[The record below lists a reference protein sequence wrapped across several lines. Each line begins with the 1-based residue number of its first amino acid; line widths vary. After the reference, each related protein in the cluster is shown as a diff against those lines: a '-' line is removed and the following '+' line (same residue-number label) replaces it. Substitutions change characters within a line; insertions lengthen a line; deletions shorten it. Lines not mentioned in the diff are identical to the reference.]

1 MVSTKPLSV
10 LQLMLQSI
18 LLPMLAVVISI
29 SVILPILVTTIMGIY
44 GYQQSKAIV
53 SEIQTNIS
61 EFQSYLSNDN
71 YYHNITGYLS
81 GEVSRATV
89 YQDLYQFVNGLDYPA
104 EFYFGDGLSGSGIT
118 NFNNPAA
125 ASALLNLVNKR
136 LLTEDTSVMLSI
148 SSVNADSGS
157 IYFAQA
163 VPLDGI
169 NTYFLV
175 FDLNFTTLSRI
186 VGTKDA
192 TIIVSNGFD
201 RVLFSNNSKLTPP
214 IRPNIETKLFNLINY
229 ENQSFIKLDFSISQ
243 KQLYLT
249 TLLNIDFIVQLSK
262 VLIFGLIIAVFF
274 VGYGFYLIRKKYLI
288 GTFEVID
295 EMFDSL
301 STYRKTNELRL
312 LEDKND
318 HMTEYVKHYNS
329 LLLEVKQ
336 LIEKNSLLAEKT
348 NLAQIKQLQSQFN
361 PHFLFNTLASINV
374 MVEIDQEKASL
385 MIVKLAQML
394 RYSIRFGE
402 ENKVLLED
410 DLMYIEDYLNLQQ
423 LRFGELLKYEI
434 VCEDGNFLVPKL
446 ILQPIIE
453 NSIVHG
459 FDNQHTFLVAV
470 NIFQIDQD
478 LIMVVKDNGIGM
490 SSARLDELRDI
501 IENNE
506 SYTKYVGL
514 LNTNQRLQLLYGTD
528 YGVGIDSIEHI
539 GTVVTIRL
547 KAERGE
553 YSW

>member
-1 MVSTKPLSV
+1 M
-10 LQLMLQSI
+10 
-18 LLPMLAVVISI
+18 
-29 SVILPILVTTIMGIY
+29 
-44 GYQQSKAIV
+44 
-53 SEIQTNIS
+53 
-61 EFQSYLSNDN
+61 
-71 YYHNITGYLS
+71 
-81 GEVSRATV
+81 
-89 YQDLYQFVNGLDYPA
+89 
-104 EFYFGDGLSGSGIT
+104 
-118 NFNNPAA
+118 
-125 ASALLNLVNKR
+125 
-136 LLTEDTSVMLSI
+136 
-148 SSVNADSGS
+148 
-157 IYFAQA
+157 
-163 VPLDGI
+163 
-169 NTYFLV
+169 
-175 FDLNFTTLSRI
+175 NFTTLSRI